1 MKMRIKMTLKQKTM
15 KMMMTK
21 TRMTMTIKTAKMMIM
36 NNQMISNRIE

>member
-21 TRMTMTIKTAKMMIM
+21 TRMMMTIKIAKMMIM